1 MKRTEF
7 CVRQVVYHLCS
18 AEMWQELFEVV
29 SDVEWLLARAQ
40 LEPLGLVL
48 DLEHAAA
55 AAAAAAAKQLSEFLA
70 PLSTWNHSS
79 SDSTQHL
86 PLLPRTVKLMAQAL
100 RMDLDELRYDYRS
113 VASVLVGRLV
123 AYEPAEAAVRGLLV
137 KLREW
142 EGPMPQGWSKQTKTN
157 KQTKN
162 STLEHS
168 LSVFGLHKS

>member
-29 SDVEWLLARAQ
+29 SDMEWLLARAQ

-55 AAAAAAAKQLSEFLA
+55 AAEKQQSELLA
-70 PLSTWNHSS
+70 PLSAC

-86 PLLPRTVKLMAQAL
+86 PLLLLLSRTAKLMAQAL
-100 RMDLDELRYDYRS
+100 RMDLAELRYDYRS

-123 AYEPAEAAVRGLLV
+123 AHEPAEAAVRGLLG

-142 EGPMPQGWSKQTKTN
+142 EGPMPQGWFQKN
-157 KQTKN
+157 KQINQKKTQ
-162 STLEHS
+162 TVEHS
-168 LSVFGLHKS
+168 LGVWKQG